1 MAAVGAVAIMAGGKG
16 TRMRS
21 SLTKVRHPV
30 GGLPML
36 VYPVLA
42 AQHAGAE
49 RVVVITGPDDDFADI
64 LPEGTLT
71 ATQREANGTGDAVKA
86 AEQAIGDAQ
95 HVIVLSG
102 DVPLIDS
109 VFVEGLAEVLHETS
123 AAMVVAT
130 ARLDDPTGYGR
141 IVRSEDGS
149 IERVV
154 ETKADGDATEEEL
167 ALDEVN
173 AGIYAFDR
181 AKLFAALAQVGS
193 DNAQGEYYLPD
204 VLPILLAKGE
214 LVVAY
219 ELDSPDYMLGVND
232 RADLGL
238 VQQLMNARIINDHQ
252 LNGVTVIDPDSTWIE
267 AAVQIGEDTVIEPGS
282 YLRGTTEIGSGATIG
297 PATTIAHCEIG
308 DGATVLHSYLVQAKV
323 GVNASVGPFAYLRPD
338 AELAEGAKV
347 GTFVEVKNSKIGP
360 GAKVPHLSYIGDAD
374 VGEGA
379 NLGAATITANY
390 DGKNKHRTVI
400 GSGVR
405 TGVDTTLVA
414 PVTVGDGAYTGA
426 GSVITRDVPADA
438 LAVARARQKTIEDY
452 AQRRK

>member
-1 MAAVGAVAIMAGGKG
+1 MAAVDAVAIMAGGKG

-21 SLTKVRHPV
+21 SLTKMRHQV

-49 RVVVITGPDDDFADI
+49 RVIVITGPDDDFADI
-64 LPEGTLT
+64 LPEGAVT
-71 ATQREANGTGDAVKA
+71 ATQHEANGTGDAVKS
-86 AEQAIGDAQ
+86 AEEAIGDAA
-95 HVIVLSG
+95 HVIILSG
-102 DVPLIDS
+102 DVPLIDAD
-109 VFVEGLAEVLHETS
+109 FVDGLGEVLHETG
-123 AAMVVAT
+123 AAMVIAT
-130 ARLDDPTGYGR
+130 ARLEDPTGYGR
-141 IVRSEDGS
+141 IVRGEDGS
-149 IERVV
+149 VERVV
-154 ETKADGDATEEEL
+154 ETKADGDATPE
-167 ALDEVN
+167 AHAIDEVN

-204 VLPILLAKGE
+204 VLPILLAEGE

-219 ELDSPDYMLGVND
+219 ELDAPELMLGVND
-232 RADLGL
+232 RADLSV

-252 LNGVTVIDPDSTWIE
+252 LTGVTVIDPDSTWIE
-267 AAVQIGEDTVIEPGS
+267 ATVQIGEDTVIEPGT
-282 YLRGTTEIGSGATIG
+282 YLRGATDIGSGATIG

-400 GSGVR
+400 GPGVR